1 MLAKASQSDADW
13 AGIVA
18 YFHDLKE
25 QVAVSPLGRW
35 PRRRRGDAVRLV
47 QARLAERG
55 FKPGHADG
63 VFGRKT
69 ASAVK
74 EFQKSQGF
82 LKATGVVNVNT
93 FAALFI
99 Q

>member
-1 MLAKASQSDADW
+1 MTVEGPQSDADW

-18 YFHDLKE
+18 YFRDLRE
-25 QVAVSPLGRW
+25 QVTVSPLGRW

-47 QARLAERG
+47 QARLTARG

-69 ASAVK
+69 AAAVK
-74 EFQKSQGF
+74 EFQRSQGF
-82 LKATGVVNVNT
+82 LKVTGVVDVHT
-93 FAALFI
+93 FSALFL